1 MSQDPELRID
11 ELDSL
16 RATALVMMLVSN
28 FVTDLNHFDL
38 MTVEKGDQ
46 WWWLAR
52 TTAFL
57 FVGISGFS
65 YFLAHQKEYD
75 FMKTID
81 RTKHLVFW
89 AFAITLIT
97 YIFEP
102 DAYVRFGV
110 LHLLALASIVAFPV
124 ARKPEFA
131 LMIGILLLF
140 IPLSSNPSFVW
151 LGLRDTGFF
160 AVDYFPLNPW
170 LGIFFVC
177 LALAS
182 KVYPAGKPVTNIQW
196 PERWLWFG
204 RNTLIIYV
212 VHQPILIGLLVLT
225 GQVPLDRI
233 I

>member
-1 MSQDPELRID
+1 MRID

-75 FMKTID
+75 FMTTID
-81 RTKHLVFW
+81 RTKRLIFW

-97 YIFEP
+97 HIFEP

-110 LHLLALASIVAFPV
+110 LHLLALASVVAFPI

-131 LMIGILLLF
+131 LIIGIILLF
-140 IPLSSNPSFVW
+140 IPLSSNPSLVW

-170 LGIFFVC
+170 LGVFFIC
-177 LALAS
+177 LA
-182 KVYPAGKPVTNIQW
+182 VI
-196 PERWLWFG
+196 
-204 RNTLIIYV
+204 
-212 VHQPILIGLLVLT
+212 H
-225 GQVPLDRI
+225 
-233 I
+233 

>member
-1 MSQDPELRID
+1 LSQDPELRID

-75 FMKTID
+75 FVKTFD
-81 RTKHLVFW
+81 RTKRLIFW

-97 YIFEP
+97 YLFEP
-102 DAYVRFGV
+102 SAYVRFGV

-124 ARKPEFA
+124 ARRPEFA
-131 LMIGILLLF
+131 LVIGIILLF
-140 IPLSSNPSFVW
+140 IPLSSNSSLVW

-170 LGIFFVC
+170 LGIFFIC
-177 LALAS
+177 LAVS
-182 KVYPAGKPVTNIQW
+182 SRVYSDGKPLMAFKW

-212 VHQPILIGLLVLT
+212 VHQPILIGLLILT
-225 GQVPLDRI
+225 GQVPLDSI